1 MRAFIAVN
9 ISEEARRLAA
19 ERINF
24 LRARFSDLR
33 VGWDK
38 PEKLHLTLKF
48 LGEIPPEK
56 LPQIISAVE
65 NAAKEIEPFSLSLE
79 GAGAFPPRGAAR
91 VLWLGVKDESQN
103 LSELQKRLEN
113 EFEQIGFERERR
125 IFKPHLT
132 IARLKEPAKSRSL
145 TDLHVKTEFTAVNFA
160 VSEIVVYKSD
170 LRPTGSV
177 YTQLDKIRLSNEFQ
191 NLEIGE

>member
-1 MRAFIAVN
+1 MRAFIAVD
-9 ISEEARRLAA
+9 ISEEARRLVA

-56 LPQIISAVE
+56 LPQVIAAVE
-65 NAAKEIEPFSLSLE
+65 NAAKEIEPFSLVLE
-79 GAGAFPPRGAAR
+79 GAGAFPPRSAAR
-91 VLWLGVKDESQN
+91 VLWLGVNDESQN
-103 LSELQKRLEN
+103 LSELQKRLET
-113 EFEQIGFERERR
+113 ETEQIGFERERR
-125 IFKPHLT
+125 AFKPHLT
-132 IARLKEPAKSRSL
+132 IARLKEPGKSRNL
-145 TDLHVKTEFTAVNFA
+145 TDLHLQTEFTTVNFP

-170 LRPTGSV
+170 LRPTGSI
-177 YTQLDKIRLSNEFQ
+177 YTPLARIDLSGERLR
-191 NLEIGE
+191 

>member
-1 MRAFIAVN
+1 MRAFIAVD
-9 ISEEARRLAA
+9 ISEEARRLVA
-19 ERINF
+19 ERIAL
-24 LRARFSDLR
+24 LRAQFSDLR

-56 LPQIISAVE
+56 LTQIIAAVE
-65 NAAKEIEPFSLSLE
+65 NAAKEIESFSLALE

-103 LSELQKRLEN
+103 LSEFQKRLEA
-113 EFEQIGFERERR
+113 ETERIGFERERR
-125 IFKPHLT
+125 AFKPHLT
-132 IARLKEPAKSRSL
+132 IARLKEPGKSRNL
-145 TDLHVKTEFTAVNFA
+145 TDLHLQTKFPAVNFS

-170 LRPTGSV
+170 LRPTGSI
-177 YTQLDKIRLSNEFQ
+177 YTPLARIDLSRERLR
-191 NLEIGE
+191 